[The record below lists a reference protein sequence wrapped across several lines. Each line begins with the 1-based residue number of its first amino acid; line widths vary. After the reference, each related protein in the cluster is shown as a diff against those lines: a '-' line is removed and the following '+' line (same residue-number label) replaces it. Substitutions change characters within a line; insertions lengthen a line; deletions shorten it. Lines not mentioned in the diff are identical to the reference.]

1 MTPGKLTAV
10 GFQRSARSA
19 LTRIGLLALL
29 LAGCAPSLEQQKVWV
44 QQGDLRLEK
53 ISSRAVL
60 DAWGAPAYQF
70 RDFVQFYRLTNGQH
84 VPQFRVPL
92 GEAPT
97 DWDSSA
103 DMGIGLFLAYPDRG
117 QLVGFLE
124 DRLVYFEKLPPETIH
139 EIGKTWQREKQ
150 FRPQRALTPR

>member
-1 MTPGKLTAV
+1 MNRYQFSAGAKTACFWGV
-10 GFQRSARSA
+10 
-19 LTRIGLLALL
+19 ALL
-29 LAGCAPSLEQQKVWV
+29 LAACAPSVEQQKAWV

-103 DMGIGLFLAYPDRG
+103 DMGVGLFLAYPDRG

-139 EIGKTWQREKQ
+139 DIGKMWQREKQ